1 MIDFTEGSKE
11 FNTKNLI
18 DNLITANTNKFRY
31 YQTIFEVEETSD
43 ETDDSETE
51 GRRLMQTLS
60 SSSSVELD
68 KFVTNMYTMA
78 NTICKANTLPY
89 SIRKTFSDNYAELNI
104 IKYNITDTADLQDG
118 LVMGFEDEQF
128 EYNGITVILPSKE
141 LVL

>member
-1 MIDFTEGSKE
+1 
-11 FNTKNLI
+11 
-18 DNLITANTNKFRY
+18 
-31 YQTIFEVEETSD
+31 
-43 ETDDSETE
+43 
-51 GRRLMQTLS
+51 MQTLS

-118 LVMGFEDEQF
+118 LVMGFEDE
-128 EYNGITVILPSKE
+128 
-141 LVL
+141 